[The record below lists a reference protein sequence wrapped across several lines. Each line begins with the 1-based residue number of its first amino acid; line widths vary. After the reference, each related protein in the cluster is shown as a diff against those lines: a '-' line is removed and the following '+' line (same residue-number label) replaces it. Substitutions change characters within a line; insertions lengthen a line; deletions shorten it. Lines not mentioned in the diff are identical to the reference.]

1 MRLLITLSS
10 LAILSSGCMA
20 EVGSNQSTAAS
31 PPPVETQEQTVT
43 VSLRFHLEELE
54 LLDQVDVT
62 TIYLNVGA
70 VFLDP
75 IDGMSETAFASRQ
88 PFALVFDPASG
99 VVALDGPEMA
109 IPRGGRFAVGLLLEP
124 GETVGTGQAKQD
136 GEHLSVGLD
145 GRYRRGS
152 LIADEPSPLPWRPK
166 SFDRIDLAD
175 DWRSF
180 SFRSSDALRVQLAE
194 VTLEDNGNYE
204 LEVTIRVNDWMR
216 ESVLPAIDAVV
227 SAEPGS
233 AQDGPERPAAII
245 DGTVGENVDLHGLLG
260 DMAVSARR
268 F

>member
-1 MRLLITLSS
+1 MILFRLVALFVVTL
-10 LAILSSGCMA
+10 LLGGCL
-20 EVGSNQSTAAS
+20 EENEFKPVDAAM
-31 PPPVETQEQTVT
+31 PVETQEQTVT

-54 LLDQVDVT
+54 LVDTIDVSE
-62 TIYLNVGA
+62 IYLNVGA

-75 IDGMSETAFASRQ
+75 LDGRSETAFRTRQ

-152 LIADEPSPLPWRPK
+152 LIVGEPSPLPWRPK

-194 VTLEDNGNYE
+194 VTFEDSHNYE
-204 LEVTIRVNDWMR
+204 LKITIHASEWLFENIL
-216 ESVLPAIDAVV
+216 SITGF
-227 SAEPGS
+227 SS
-233 AQDGPERPAAII
+233 ER
-245 DGTVGENVDLHGLLG
+245 VDLHGLLG
-260 DMAVSARR
+260 DMSVSAMQMSQQTSE
-268 F
+268 